1 MAPGLNGRQTGT
13 VPKNKPR
20 NSGSQSHRSTRDALI
35 HFVSVFLLLNFI
47 KKNYILITQKP

>member
-20 NSGSQSHRSTRDALI
+20 NSGSQSHRNTRDNLI
-35 HFVSVFLLLNFI
+35 HFVSVFPLF
-47 KKNYILITQKP
+47 